1 MPFIYWNET
10 EIWPTCHLRQPTKH
24 NKATL
29 LYSKLSLNLN
39 YLKRDLRKP
48 LYLFRWIIENFKN
61 HQKLG
66 CLMAR
71 VFGVSFKCFN
81 LKVRAIKGYSGSH
94 HRNKQFSLSVLAASF
109 ITNCRSVVCGA
120 SRNRSQ
126 PINQPHATSQ
136 YDDAQQRLKH
146 PAICLLLRQ
155 ENCSSTLR

>member
-10 EIWPTCHLRQPTKH
+10 EIWPTCHLSQPTKH

-61 HQKLG
+61 HQKPC

-71 VFGVSFKCFN
+71 VFGVSFKRFN

-94 HRNKQFSLSVLAASF
+94 HRNNQFSLSALAASF
-109 ITNCRSVVCGA
+109 ITNCRSVYGA

-126 PINQPHATSQ
+126 SINQPRATSQ
-136 YDDAQQRLKH
+136 CDDAQQRLKH
-146 PAICLLLRQ
+146 PRSVC
-155 ENCSSTLR
+155 C